1 VSLKDRQLVDGVVGL
16 EYDAGCWIGRVVFE
30 RMQAGDTANKR
41 ILFQMEFV
49 GFSRLGSG
57 ALQSLKQNIPRYQ
70 YLRERVTT
78 PSRFSNYD

>member
-1 VSLKDRQLVDGVVGL
+1 VDAVVGL

-30 RMQAGDTANKR
+30 RLQAGTEVANKR
-41 ILFQMEFV
+41 VLFQLEFV
-49 GFSRLGSG
+49 GFSRLGSN

-70 YLRERVTT
+70 YLRERTEV